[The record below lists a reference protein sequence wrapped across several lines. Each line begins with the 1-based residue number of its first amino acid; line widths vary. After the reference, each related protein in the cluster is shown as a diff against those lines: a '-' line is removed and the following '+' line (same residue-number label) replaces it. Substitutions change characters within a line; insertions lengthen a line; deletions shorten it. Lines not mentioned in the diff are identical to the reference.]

1 MDLEQRSV
9 RNVIQMPCSNDIV
22 AAAKHIFGVIDRH
35 GNLPI
40 VLVPEKRVTAK
51 TWIVLPTGCACICQR
66 NGRNLGELEPGRHL
80 ADWRFRVAYVV
91 TKQACTINFDVDCCA
106 TSDNVLTSV
115 DLTLVFNIER
125 PTTFV
130 YTLGATNFNDMLKA
144 VVEEATRALVR
155 SIDHTQIFELRSSAA
170 DQLLSVLNRTFK
182 EFGVLF
188 VNATV
193 TGVSLPEDLSKS
205 LEEAS
210 KIESQIQEVIRAQDF
225 ELKKYND
232 AADLEIQRIELESER
247 SDADLRAKK
256 DMLEIEM
263 AANLEKAQ
271 VTGERKVA
279 EEKQKTET
287 EVTKANAELRDS
299 QKKMEIEID
308 KKVQAAQLEAVSRK
322 RVIDQWAAE
331 EIRAAELEL
340 ERERAETEAL
350 KKEAEAEAAG
360 AKDME
365 RLRAHELR
373 MAEIEALEKVAK
385 KNKIIVSGTHGEDIL
400 NAMVE
405 GKCPY

>member
-1 MDLEQRSV
+1 M
-9 RNVIQMPCSNDIV
+9 
-22 AAAKHIFGVIDRH
+22 
-35 GNLPI
+35 
-40 VLVPEKRVTAK
+40 
-51 TWIVLPTGCACICQR
+51 
-66 NGRNLGELEPGRHL
+66 GELEPGRHF
-80 ADWRFRVAYVV
+80 ADWRYRIAYVV

-115 DLTLVFNIER
+115 DLTLVFNIDR

-193 TGVSLPEDLSKS
+193 TGVALPPDLSNS
-205 LEEAS
+205 LEEAA

-232 AADLEIQRIELESER
+232 AADLELKRIELESER

-256 DMLEIEM
+256 DMLQIEM

-271 VTGERKVA
+271 VTGERNVA
-279 EEKQKTET
+279 KEKQETET
-287 EVTKANAELRDS
+287 QVTKANAELRDG
-299 QKKMEIEID
+299 QKRAEID
-308 KKVQAAQLEAVSRK
+308 IQAAIQSAELEANKRK
-322 RVIDQWAAE
+322 REIDQWAAE
-331 EIRAAELEL
+331 QIRKAELEL
-340 ERERAETEAL
+340 AKEEAESEAL
-350 KKEAEAEAAG
+350 KKEADAEAAG
-360 AKDME
+360 SKDME
-365 RLRAHELR
+365 KLRQHELR
-373 MAEIEALEKVAK
+373 MAEIKALQSVAK
-385 KNKIIVSGTHGEDIL
+385 KGKVVISGKHGDEL
-400 NAMVE
+400 LQSMVE
-405 GKCPY
+405 GKNPY

>member
-1 MDLEQRSV
+1 MELEQRSV
-9 RNVIQMPCSNDIV
+9 RNVIQMECSNDIV
-22 AAAKHIFGVIDRH
+22 AASKHLFGAIDEH

-40 VLVPEKRVTAK
+40 VLIPEPRHTAK
-51 TWIVLPTGCACICQR
+51 TWIVVPTGCACICQR
-66 NGRNLGELEPGRHL
+66 NGKNLGELEPGRHF
-80 ADWRFRVAYVV
+80 ADWHYRIAYVV
-91 TKQACTINFDVDCCA
+91 TKQACTINFDIDCCA

-115 DLTLVFNIER
+115 DLTLVFNIDR

-193 TGVSLPEDLSKS
+193 TGVALPQDLSNS
-205 LEEAS
+205 LEEAA

-232 AADLEIQRIELESER
+232 AADLELKRIELESER

-256 DMLEIEM
+256 DMLQIEM

-271 VTGERKVA
+271 VTGERNVA
-279 EEKQKTET
+279 KEKQETET
-287 EVTKANAELRDS
+287 QVTKANAELRDG
-299 QKKMEIEID
+299 QKRAEID
-308 KKVQAAQLEAVSRK
+308 IQAAIQSAELEANRRK
-322 RVIDQWAAE
+322 REIDQWAAE
-331 EIRAAELEL
+331 QIRKAELEL
-340 ERERAETEAL
+340 AKEEAESEAL
-350 KKEAEAEAAG
+350 KKEADAEAAG
-360 AKDME
+360 SKDME
-365 RLRAHELR
+365 KLRQHELR
-373 MAEIEALEKVAK
+373 MAEIKALQSVAK
-385 KNKIIVSGTHGEDIL
+385 KGKVVISGKHGDEL
-400 NAMVE
+400 LQSMVE
-405 GKCPY
+405 GKNPY